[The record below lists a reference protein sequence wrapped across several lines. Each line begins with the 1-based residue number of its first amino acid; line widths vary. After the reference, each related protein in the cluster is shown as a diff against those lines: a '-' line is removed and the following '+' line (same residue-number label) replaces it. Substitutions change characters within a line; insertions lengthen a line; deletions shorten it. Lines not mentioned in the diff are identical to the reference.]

1 MLVQNWMTSD
11 VVYVTPD
18 TSLLKM
24 GKLMRDKK
32 IGRLP
37 VVDDNEQV
45 VGIVSD
51 RDVSEASPSKATS
64 LDMYEM
70 HYLLAG
76 IKAKD
81 IMTAR
86 PLTISPIET
95 VEKAAMLLLD
105 RKISGLPV
113 VEESGRLVGILSE
126 RDVLKALV
134 AISGAREGGI
144 QVGMELSCEPGTML
158 PVFDLLRDRG
168 CRILS
173 VLSSNIDGGKE
184 NGLRHVFVRLRSL
197 ASKEEEEAVIE
208 AIREKVKVLYWAR
221 STTHLS
227 Q

>member
-1 MLVQNWMTSD
+1 MLVQNWMTSEAI
-11 VVYVTPD
+11 YVTPD

-32 IGRLP
+32 ISRLP
-37 VVDDNEQV
+37 VVDEDERV

-51 RDVSEASPSKATS
+51 RDVSDASPSKATS

-81 IMTAR
+81 IMT
-86 PLTISPIET
+86 PNPVTISPIDT
-95 VEKAAMLLLD
+95 VEKAAMILLD

-113 VEESGRLVGILSE
+113 VEESGRLVGVISE
-126 RDVLKALV
+126 HDVFKALV

-144 QVGMELSCEPGTML
+144 QVGIELPNQPGTMR
-158 PVFDLLRDRG
+158 PVFDLLRSKG

-173 VLSSNIDGGKE
+173 VLSTNVDKGKE
-184 NGLRHVFVRLRSL
+184 DGLRHVFVRLRSL

-208 AIREKVKVLYWAR
+208 AIRDKVKVLYWTR
-221 STTHLS
+221 NTTHLS
-227 Q
+227 

>member
-1 MLVQNWMTSD
+1 MLVQNWMTSEAI
-11 VVYVTPD
+11 YVTPD

-32 IGRLP
+32 ISRLP
-37 VVDDNEQV
+37 VVDEDERV

-51 RDVSEASPSKATS
+51 RDVSDASPSKATS

-76 IKAKD
+76 IKARD
-81 IMTAR
+81 IMT
-86 PLTISPIET
+86 PKPVTISPIDT
-95 VEKAAMLLLD
+95 VEKAAMILLD

-113 VEESGRLVGILSE
+113 VEESGRLVGVISE
-126 RDVLKALV
+126 HDVFKALV

-144 QVGMELSCEPGTML
+144 QVGMELPNEPGTMR
-158 PVFDLLRDRG
+158 PVFDLLRAKG

-173 VLSSNIDGGKE
+173 VLSSNIDEGKE

-208 AIREKVKVLYWAR
+208 AIREKVKVLYWTR
-221 STTHLS
+221 NTTHLS
-227 Q
+227 

>member
-1 MLVQNWMTSD
+1 MLVQNWMTSEAI
-11 VVYVTPD
+11 YVTPD

-32 IGRLP
+32 ISRLP
-37 VVDDNEQV
+37 VVDEDEHV

-51 RDVSEASPSKATS
+51 RDVSDASPSKATS

-81 IMTAR
+81 IMT
-86 PLTISPIET
+86 PKPITISPIDT
-95 VEKAAMLLLD
+95 VEKAAMILLD

-113 VEESGRLVGILSE
+113 VEESGRLVGVISE
-126 RDVLKALV
+126 HDVFKALV
-134 AISGAREGGI
+134 AISGAREGGL
-144 QVGMELSCEPGTML
+144 QVGIELPNEPGTMR
-158 PVFDLLRDRG
+158 PVFDLLRSRG

-173 VLSSNIDGGKE
+173 VLSSNVDEGKE

-208 AIREKVKVLYWAR
+208 AIRDKVKVLYWTR
-221 STTHLS
+221 NTTHLS
-227 Q
+227 